1 MRDMFADLPP
11 PDNKL
16 LWEQGAASSA
26 ACAAA
31 MPAPVSL
38 SESEP
43 EEDALAAFADSFT
56 APQWTEKSRE
66 AALTNTLTALSFAGV
81 PVANTSIDAV
91 LDSLRK
97 IVTITDAPAE
107 AEVKFTLRP
116 RSFLRPHVDAVPA
129 GSGQTATFEIELQ

>member
-1 MRDMFADLPP
+1 
-11 PDNKL
+11 
-16 LWEQGAASSA
+16 
-26 ACAAA
+26 

-43 EEDALAAFADSFT
+43 EEDALVVIVDSFT
-56 APQWTEKSRE
+56 APQWTDNSSE
-66 AALTNTLTALSFAGV
+66 AALANTLTALSFAGV

-107 AEVKFTLRP
+107 AEVEFTLRP
-116 RSFLRPHVDAVPA
+116 RNFRRPRVYEVPT
-129 GSGQTATFEIELQ
+129 GSGDSAIF